1 MAATAG
7 ASVRPSAAP
16 VAAVGTGDR
25 IDEALD
31 RALALAELAPAPPGA
46 VILADP
52 AVDAGLLERLV
63 ATLPPGATV
72 IDPPTGPPV
81 PLDYGGAV
89 GRHLADPAWAQ
100 AGFRILVAKNRT
112 HRRLLYAG
120 AMTTVLRAVPEL
132 PRVPAELPD
141 ICRAALE
148 ALPVGFALVDAF
160 ESRDR
165 RGRRPTGAV
174 LAATDV
180 LALDWLMGEK
190 MELDPE
196 LNPVVREGVLRW
208 GRARLDRRGNLTPWA
223 DWRNVTLAGAAL
235 ADVWARVAGPA
246 RL

>member
-1 MAATAG
+1 
-7 ASVRPSAAP
+7 V
-16 VAAVGTGDR
+16 VAVGTGDR
-25 IDEALD
+25 IEEALD
-31 RALALAELAPAPPGA
+31 RALALAQAPPAPGAA

-52 AVDAGLLERLV
+52 AVDPALLERLV

-81 PLDYGGAV
+81 PLEYGGAV
-89 GRHLADPAWAQ
+89 GPHWADPAWA
-100 AGFRILVAKNRT
+100 AAAHRIVVAKNRT
-112 HRRLLYAG
+112 HPRLLYAG

-132 PRVPAELPD
+132 ARLRAELPD

-148 ALPVGFALVDAF
+148 ALPVAFALVDAF

-165 RGRRPTGAV
+165 KGGRRTGAV
-174 LAATDV
+174 LASSDV
-180 LALDWLMGEK
+180 LALDWVMGEK

-208 GRARLDRRGNLTPWA
+208 GRSRLDRRGNLTPWPE
-223 DWRNVTLAGAAL
+223 WRNVTLAGAAL
-235 ADVWARVAGPA
+235 SDAWARMTGPA